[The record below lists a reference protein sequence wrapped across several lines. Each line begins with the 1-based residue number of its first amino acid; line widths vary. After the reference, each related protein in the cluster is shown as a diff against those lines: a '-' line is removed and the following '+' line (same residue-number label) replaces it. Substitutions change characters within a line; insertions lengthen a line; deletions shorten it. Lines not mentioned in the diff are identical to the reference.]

1 MTRLTAR
8 LALVL
13 MLAVVV
19 GGCGRVLWSWPPGA
33 PVPEIVGTWQG
44 TWMVSPPLP
53 MRVVITEQE
62 GTRVSGVVTYQ
73 LASGAV
79 STGIRGEFGVQNDR
93 RVLLLTAATLDRT
106 DAFEFTTM
114 DADRL
119 QGAGTGTGLGGQR
132 GALMLRRQ

>member
-1 MTRLTAR
+1 MS
-8 LALVL
+8 ALRFVL
-13 MLAVVV
+13 MLALAA
-19 GGCGRVLWSWPPGA
+19 GGCDTVLWSWPAVA
-33 PVPEIVGTWQG
+33 PIPNVAGTWQG

-53 MRVVITEQE
+53 MRVMITEQD

-73 LASGAV
+73 SAPGAV
-79 STGIRGEFGVQNDR
+79 STGIRGEFAVRNDR

-106 DAFEFTTM
+106 DTFEFTTM

-132 GALMLRRQ
+132 GALTLRRQ